1 MRTRTGS
8 RLLFVLALSALLLA
22 AGPRLAYAQGADD
35 FNIPNTDASAPSD
48 AGGDAGGGTP
58 PAEAAA
64 GGAETPANP
73 EEAPGAPPAEAATG
87 NIGAE
92 GAGDAAN
99 AAAPAVDE
107 PEQIEMLAANHKF
120 TPSNPSKDPF
130 KPLVEKKVVLP
141 PPPPPSSI
149 PKSSSAPPPPPPPK
163 PIQLVVTG
171 VCGNDNERLALIT
184 FEGKPYTVQKDQV
197 IDGKFK
203 VVDVM
208 SDRLVIYSNKEQ
220 MRRTFPIGGGG
231 KD

>member
-1 MRTRTGS
+1 
-8 RLLFVLALSALLLA
+8 V
-22 AGPRLAYAQGADD
+22 AGPRLAHAQGADD
-35 FNIPNTDASAPSD
+35 FNIPNTDASAP
-48 AGGDAGGGTP
+48 AATGGDTAGAEPAATGGDP
-58 PAEAAA
+58 SAA
-64 GGAETPANP
+64 GAGSGSADASAGASPT
-73 EEAPGAPPAEAATG
+73 EAPGAPSAEAPAG

-92 GAGDAAN
+92 ASGGGTS
-99 AAAPAVDE
+99 PGGITPGVEE

-141 PPPPPSSI
+141 PPPPPSSMQ
-149 PKSSSAPPPPPPPK
+149 KSSSAPPPPPPPK

-171 VCGNDNERLALIT
+171 ICGNDNDRLALIT

-208 SDRLVIYSNKEQ
+208 TDRLVIYSNKEQ
-220 MRRTFPIGGGG
+220 MRRTFPIGTGG
-231 KD
+231 KE

>member
-1 MRTRTGS
+1 
-8 RLLFVLALSALLLA
+8 
-22 AGPRLAYAQGADD
+22 
-35 FNIPNTDASAPSD
+35 
-48 AGGDAGGGTP
+48 
-58 PAEAAA
+58 
-64 GGAETPANP
+64 AETPANP